1 MLNKELYLNFASQVI
16 LYNLIHPM
24 DYHDEFEKRF
34 MVENYD
40 CNICDIILRL
50 YIVTYDRIYDRF
62 DTSRWV
68 HLYSV

>member
-1 MLNKELYLNFASQVI
+1 
-16 LYNLIHPM
+16 M